1 VKVRLAEGEPHDF
14 KAAPGG
20 YHDRLSLPLNTPGA
34 PDLYQVVH
42 VLEAPPNNEQYRLR
56 GIHEPHERVVRGHQI
71 SLATSRAA
79 RSEARLH
86 PEEPQGTF
94 RSTTKEL
101 QSEREK
107 VAKCSYDVQEPRT
120 AL

>member
-1 VKVRLAEGEPHDF
+1 MTESRFRIGQLVRL
-14 KAAPGG
+14 KVV
-20 YHDRLSLPLNTPGA
+20 NTPGA

-56 GIHEPHERVVRGHQI
+56 GIHEPHERVVHGHQI

-79 RSEARLH
+79 RSEAQLH

-94 RSTTKEL
+94 RSITKAL
-101 QSEREK
+101 
-107 VAKCSYDVQEPRT
+107 PRT